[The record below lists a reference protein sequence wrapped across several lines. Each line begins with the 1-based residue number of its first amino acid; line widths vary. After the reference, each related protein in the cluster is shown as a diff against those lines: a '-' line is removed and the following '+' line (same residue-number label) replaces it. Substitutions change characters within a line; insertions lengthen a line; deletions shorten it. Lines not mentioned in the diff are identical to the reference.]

1 MSGVNSM
8 KIVSSKKRIAI
19 NDDENRIIEINPGNT
34 LQRKKYYEL
43 FTKLEKLGK
52 ELSVKSKELEKVGNV
67 DATINLEEET
77 FDRIAKEIDNVFG
90 EGTIQKVTEGEK
102 DLDMLVQFFEGLTPY
117 FQKYNEEKIKKYG
130 KTSKSKNGVMK

>member
-1 MSGVNSM
+1 MSDSM

-34 LQRKKYYEL
+34 IQRKKYYEL

-52 ELSVKSKELEKVGNV
+52 ELSVKSKELEKTENI
-67 DATINLEEET
+67 DKTINLEEET
-77 FDRIAKEIDNVFG
+77 FDKIAKEIDNVFG

-117 FQKYNEEKIKKYG
+117 FQKYNKEKIEKYG
-130 KTSKSKNGVMK
+130 KNPKGRRGVMK

>member
-1 MSGVNSM
+1 MSDSM

-130 KTSKSKNGVMK
+130 KNPKSKSGVMK